1 MLQLSA
7 GSGASLNSA
16 CMAAALNY
24 SVVTDAPAGGPS
36 ASALRLSMTGE
47 AVSALTTQCV
57 RSQFA
62 APLDLSTSRVLEFT
76 IHGDGR
82 WVCACVRVYVRVYG
96 RARVCTCVS
105 VHRSLSH
112 SFAHSKQLARILVV
126 SSGAVL
132 DIQLQDASAGVREF
146 FVNLTFVG
154 WRTIRR
160 TLPATRSMY
169 THAGGPIPWVWTL
182 FACAPACV
190 RVHVSVC
197 VCGSDCESVA
207 VGEPSWWE

>member
-1 MLQLSA
+1 VLQLSA

-82 WVCACVRVYVRVYG
+82 WVCACVCMFVCMG
-96 RARVCTCVS
+96 ARVCVRVCVS
-105 VHRSLSH
+105 TAPSRTRLLIQNNWH
-112 SFAHSKQLARILVV
+112 A
-126 SSGAVL
+126 SS
-132 DIQLQDASAGVREF
+132 
-146 FVNLTFVG
+146 
-154 WRTIRR
+154 W
-160 TLPATRSMY
+160 
-169 THAGGPIPWVWTL
+169 
-182 FACAPACV
+182 
-190 RVHVSVC
+190 
-197 VCGSDCESVA
+197 
-207 VGEPSWWE
+207 